1 MIRDRRD
8 ARSFEQVIGNGVSG
22 LAITESSTKLMI
34 EPRRLTLP
42 ESRIVVRFTAE
53 GSDNLKRDTGKL
65 RLRVIQLALIATLAM
80 LFLGADTDARFNKL
94 GHQMMCMCGC
104 NQILLE
110 CNHVG
115 CTYSDRMRNEL
126 IAGLQ
131 RGDSDSLVLQS
142 FVQKYGNTVLAA
154 PTSSGFNVV
163 AWITPFAIFALACGL
178 TIWIVRAWKART
190 LAQPVAHPNLAPDEL
205 DTLRKKARQETEF

>member
-1 MIRDRRD
+1 
-8 ARSFEQVIGNGVSG
+8 
-22 LAITESSTKLMI
+22 
-34 EPRRLTLP
+34 
-42 ESRIVVRFTAE
+42 
-53 GSDNLKRDTGKL
+53 
-65 RLRVIQLALIATLAM
+65 M
-80 LFLGADTDARFNKL
+80 LFLGADTDARFTKL

-126 IAGLQ
+126 TAGLE

-163 AWITPFAIFALACGL
+163 AWITPFAIFVLAIMG

-205 DTLRKKARQETEF
+205 DALRKKARQETEF

>member
-1 MIRDRRD
+1 MQSHRQKLFRRI
-8 ARSFEQVIGNGVSG
+8 A
-22 LAITESSTKLMI
+22 
-34 EPRRLTLP
+34 
-42 ESRIVVRFTAE
+42 
-53 GSDNLKRDTGKL
+53 
-65 RLRVIQLALIATLAM
+65 QLALLAAVAL
-80 LFLGADTDARFNKL
+80 LFIGADSDARFTKL

-126 IAGLQ
+126 TAGIE

-163 AWITPFAIFALACGL
+163 AWVTPFAIFVLACGM
-178 TIWIVRAWKART
+178 TIWVVRAWKART
-190 LAQPVAHPNLAPDEL
+190 LARPVAHPNLAPEEL
-205 DTLRKKARQETEF
+205 DALRKRARQETEF

>member
-1 MIRDRRD
+1 
-8 ARSFEQVIGNGVSG
+8 
-22 LAITESSTKLMI
+22 
-34 EPRRLTLP
+34 LT
-42 ESRIVVRFTAE
+42 
-53 GSDNLKRDTGKL
+53 TGKIKA
-65 RLRVIQLALIATLAM
+65 RRFVQLAVIAVWAM

-126 IAGLQ
+126 TAGLE

-154 PTSSGFNVV
+154 PTQSGFNIV
-163 AWITPFAIFALACGL
+163 AWITPFAVFALATAIAVWL
-178 TIWIVRAWKART
+178 VRMWKARPVA
-190 LAQPVAHPNLAPDEL
+190 LPVAQPNLNATEL
-205 DTLRKKARQETEF
+205 DALRKKAREETEF